1 MTRTTLMLPEELK
14 VRAIRQARTLGIS
27 FGEFVRQALAQ
38 SLAQVRAARTDCLLS
53 DSAVF
58 EGPCPVDLSSEH
70 DRHLYGEES

>member
-1 MTRTTLMLPEELK
+1 MLPPELK
-14 VRAIRQARTLGIS
+14 ARAIREARNLGIS

-38 SLAQVRAARTDCLLS
+38 SLSQARGPRTDSLVS

-58 EGPCPVDLSSEH
+58 SGPAPADLSQEH

>member
-1 MTRTTLMLPEELK
+1 MLPDELK
-14 VRAIRQARTLGIS
+14 ARAIRQARALGIS

-38 SLAQVRAARTDCLLS
+38 TLAQGRGSRTDSLLS

-58 EGPCPVDLSSEH
+58 SGPAPADLSSEH